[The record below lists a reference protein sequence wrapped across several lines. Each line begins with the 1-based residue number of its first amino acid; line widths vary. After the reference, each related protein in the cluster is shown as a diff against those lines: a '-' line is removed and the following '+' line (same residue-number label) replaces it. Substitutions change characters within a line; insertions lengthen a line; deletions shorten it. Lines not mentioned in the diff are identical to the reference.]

1 MTFGASCMG
10 KNGMGHALALTPA
23 LSSLRERE
31 KSVRYVYQD
40 AHECARYSDGERQGR
55 QVCRPAKLQ
64 LV

>member
-1 MTFGASCMG
+1 MG
-10 KNGMGHALALTPA
+10 YALAPTPA
-23 LSSLRERE
+23 LSRLRERE

-40 AHECARYSDGERQGR
+40 AHECARYSDGKRQGR